1 MLVIETLPAG
11 QAAVLPLTQ
20 HCRADDDAIVV
31 PPASR
36 IALLG
41 PMRIERGDSVVA
53 LKYHKSRALLA
64 WLLAQ
69 PGAAHSRDW
78 LAELLWPGEE
88 PGSGRR
94 KLKRVLFDVKAALGE
109 ACFEIHRDLLSLR
122 PDALTWVDV
131 HALSAAVGDLPPDDR
146 LTEAAAGA
154 ELAQLDA
161 LSQTAELYRGE
172 FLADIQIDDA
182 GEFER
187 WMEARRVAY
196 RYAIARLRRFLAE
209 GFAQHGEFVRAATH
223 ARRLTADEP
232 WDEAGWQLLIG
243 ILMRDGRRAEARAE
257 LEHCRAALDAPPH
270 RDTLALVEM
279 PARAVAPM
287 FAQTAERRLIT
298 VAYCQLT
305 VPRCDDPDGWAAA
318 LVSPRKRCQSILQA
332 AGAYVVHAPAG
343 GLFAYFG
350 FPVTHEGAVREAV
363 TAALACCASVDAE
376 RSADVSLRER
386 SGVAISFGIHTG
398 LTLSAVH
405 ENQPDLGCRLTRIVG
420 LLANSAR
427 AGEVLMSDATARLL
441 PECDFRAVRQVFVSD
456 ASTGERVEA
465 LLAMP
470 LDTMLSR
477 DDHNPLIGRDAQLTQ
492 LDQALR
498 QCAELSMRAL
508 VMTGDAGMG
517 KSSLVRHFVKSRAL
531 AAVELRCRPEFA
543 ATLFHPFRDWIR
555 HLATPSTTRAEAA
568 RDTLREALDTPANEL
583 LALLAPDSPQI
594 DALVNQILVLL
605 DDTVPEGG
613 LICLDDAQWADP
625 ATSQVIA
632 RLMEAPLHHR
642 LPVIVARDDFAAPW
656 MATTAVARI
665 QVKPLSP
672 EASLELLAVLTQG
685 AALESDTE
693 SQIVQRADGVP
704 LYLVALAEVAAD
716 AERSSA
722 HVVPPCL
729 HELLMGRLDAVGNAK
744 PLAQFAAA
752 SGRDFSVQLL
762 AEVAGCSAAEIEPL
776 VTTLLQARLIV
787 ATGAG
792 CYAFRHP
799 MLREAAYQ
807 SLSRER
813 RQWVHQRV
821 ASARLALEGVPKS
834 EG

>member
-20 HCRADDDAIVV
+20 HCRADDNAIVV

-41 PMRIERGDSVVA
+41 PMRIESGDSVVA

-64 WLLAQ
+64 WLVSQ

-131 HALSAAVGDLPPDDR
+131 HALSAAVGELPPDDR
-146 LTEAAAGA
+146 LAGAAAGA
-154 ELAQLDA
+154 PLAQLEA

-232 WDEAGWQLLIG
+232 WDESGWQLLIG

-287 FAQTAERRLIT
+287 FAPTAERRLIT

-318 LVSPRKRCQSILQA
+318 LVAPRKRCEGILQA

-350 FPVTHEGAVREAV
+350 FPVTHEGAVRQAV
-363 TAALACCASVDAE
+363 TAALTCCASVGAE
-376 RSADVSLRER
+376 GGIRER
-386 SGVAISFGIHTG
+386 AGVAISFGIHTG
-398 LTLSAVH
+398 LTLSAMH
-405 ENQPDLGCRLTRIVG
+405 ESQPDLGCRLTRIVG

-470 LDTMLSR
+470 LDAMSPGDER
-477 DDHNPLIGRDAQLTQ
+477 GPLIGRDAQLTQ

-508 VMTGDAGMG
+508 VITGDAGMG

-543 ATLFHPFRDWIR
+543 ATPFHPFRHWVR
-555 HLATPSTTRAEAA
+555 YLARPQTARAEAA
-568 RDTLREALDTPANEL
+568 RETLIESLDTLANEL
-583 LALLAPDSPQI
+583 LTLLEPDSPQI
-594 DALVNQILVLL
+594 EALVNQILILL

-625 ATSQVIA
+625 GTSQVIA
-632 RLMEAPLHHR
+632 RLTQAPLHHR
-642 LPVIVARDDFAAPW
+642 LPVIVGRDDFAAPW

-685 AALESDTE
+685 AALETDTE
-693 SQIVQRADGVP
+693 ALIAQRADGVP
-704 LYLVALAEVAAD
+704 LYLMALAEAAAD
-716 AERSSA
+716 VERESA

-729 HELLMGRLDAVGNAK
+729 HELLMGRIDAVGVAK

-752 SGRDFSVQLL
+752 SGRDFTVQLL

-776 VTTLLQARLIV
+776 LTTLLQARLIV

-821 ASARLALEGVPKS
+821 ASARLALEGKTA
-834 EG
+834 

>member
-1 MLVIETLPAG
+1 MLVIDTHPAG

-20 HCRADDDAIVV
+20 HCRADDNPIVV

-64 WLLAQ
+64 WLVSQ

-131 HALSAAVGDLPPDDR
+131 HALSAAVGELPPDDR
-146 LTEAAAGA
+146 LAGAAALA
-154 ELAQLDA
+154 PLAQLEA

-209 GFAQHGEFVRAATH
+209 GLAQHGEFVRAATH

-232 WDEAGWQLLIG
+232 WDESGWQLLIS

-318 LVSPRKRCQSILQA
+318 LVAPRKRCEGILQA
-332 AGAYVVHAPAG
+332 AGAFVVHAPAG

-350 FPVTHEGAVREAV
+350 FPVTHEGAVRQAV
-363 TAALACCASVDAE
+363 TAALTCCASVGAE
-376 RSADVSLRER
+376 GGLRER
-386 SGVAISFGIHTG
+386 TGVAISFGIHTG

-470 LDTMLSR
+470 LDAMPPGDER
-477 DDHNPLIGRDAQLTQ
+477 NPLIGRDAQLTQ

-508 VMTGDAGMG
+508 VITGDAGMG
-517 KSSLVRHFVKSRAL
+517 KSSLVRHFVKSRGL
-531 AAVELRCRPEFA
+531 DAVELRCRPEFA
-543 ATLFHPFRDWIR
+543 ATPFHPFRHWVR
-555 HLATPSTTRAEAA
+555 RLARPQTARAVAA
-568 RDTLREALDTPANEL
+568 RETLSESLDTLANEL
-583 LALLAPDSPQI
+583 LTLLEPDSPQI
-594 DALVNQILVLL
+594 EALVNQLLILL

-625 ATSQVIA
+625 GTAQVIA

-642 LPVIVARDDFAAPW
+642 LPVIVGRDDFAAPW

-685 AALESDTE
+685 AALETDTE
-693 SQIVQRADGVP
+693 ALIAQRADGVP
-704 LYLVALAEVAAD
+704 LYLMALAEAAAD
-716 AERSSA
+716 VERESA

-729 HELLMGRLDAVGNAK
+729 HELLMGRIDAVGVAK

-752 SGRDFSVQLL
+752 SGRDFTVPLL

-776 VTTLLQARLIV
+776 LTTLLQARLIV

-821 ASARLALEGVPKS
+821 AGARLALEGKTA
-834 EG
+834 